1 MWSRGECDLQDI
13 SVVFGSDKSRFYE
26 FSKRAVFDKNVG
38 SFVKMVMTRC
48 IHCTRCV
55 RFLNEICESYDLGM
69 LERGAGSEISTFIF
83 KILSHEMSANI
94 IDLCPVGALTS
105 KPYAFS
111 SRPWEL
117 NSLESIDIL
126 DSMCSSIRL
135 DYLNNKLMRILPI
148 YNKNINEDWITNKI
162 RFIYDSNLYQRIH
175 YPVVKVDNVF
185 VNISWINAFNL
196 FFFNLLKFSEKF
208 VNVVVGGLSDYESIF
223 NIKQFFNLLGNN
235 IFFES
240 NIKNFDSDFL
250 SDIYTL
256 LNLDDIKILLIIS
269 LNLRLEMPILN
280 SKLLRK
286 KDKISFY
293 SLGNIGYFY
302 SNSFK
307 FLGNSVMDVVNFI
320 YGKTLINKEI
330 FNIFSFDLNI
340 FNTRL
345 IKPIG
350 LQILIG
356 QSFYFIKNSFM
367 LFNRIKSYVVNT
379 NKMSSCNNLFSNV
392 GILNY
397 LNINYLKKFTF
408 NYSCSSL
415 YFLNNVDNFN
425 FLKFLNKKKDNF
437 LVYRGSFFDEGA
449 KCSDLVFPCST
460 FFEESLNYKNF
471 SGLNLFT
478 KQVIS
483 TPFYNNKEFFF
494 LLNNLKWK
502 FFKLNLFGIINFKV
516 LFKYFKFLHL
526 DFCCKNF
533 ILNSSILKLNYKNN
547 KILIENKIFNSVI
560 INYYKSDVY
569 SRNSKNISLASL
581 EYLKTIIT
589 YIK

>member
-1 MWSRGECDLQDI
+1 MI
-13 SVVFGSDKSRFYE
+13 
-26 FSKRAVFDKNVG
+26 
-38 SFVKMVMTRC
+38 MTRC

-55 RFLNEICESYDLGM
+55 RFLNEICGSYEFGM
-69 LERGAGSEISTFIF
+69 LGRGVSSEISTFTF
-83 KILSHEMSANI
+83 KILSHELSANI

-105 KPYAFS
+105 KPYSFS

-126 DSMCSSIRL
+126 DSMCSHIRL
-135 DYLNNKLMRILPI
+135 DYISNKLMRILPI
-148 YNKNINEDWITNKI
+148 YNKNINEDWITNKV
-162 RFIYDSNLYQRIH
+162 RFIYDSNLYQRIN
-175 YPVVKVDNVF
+175 YPLVKVNNVF

-196 FFFNLLKFSEKF
+196 FFFNLFKYFNKFI
-208 VNVVVGGLSDYESIF
+208 NVIVGSLSDYESIF

-256 LNLDDIKILLIIS
+256 LNLDDIKILLMIS

-286 KDKISFY
+286 KDKILFY
-293 SLGNIGYFY
+293 SIGIVGYFY
-302 SNSFK
+302 SNFFK
-307 FLGNSVMDVVNFI
+307 YLGNSIFDVVNFI
-320 YGKTLINKEI
+320 YGKTLLNKEI
-330 FNIFSFDLNI
+330 FNISFD
-340 FNTRL
+340 FNVFNNSL

-356 QSFYFIKNSFM
+356 QTFYFIKNSFI
-367 LFNRIKSYVVNT
+367 LFKKIKNYIVSIF
-379 NKMSSCNNLFSNV
+379 NKSSCYNLFSNV
-392 GILNY
+392 DILNY
-397 LNINYLKKFTF
+397 LNINYLNNSYLNNSRPSF
-408 NYSCSSL
+408 
-415 YFLNNVDNFN
+415 YFLNNVDNLN
-425 FLKFLNKKKDNF
+425 FLKNINYQYNKANF

-449 KCSDLVFPCST
+449 KKSNLIFPSST
-460 FFEESLNYKNF
+460 FFEENLNYKNF
-471 SGLNLFT
+471 NGLNLFT

-483 TPFYNNKEFFF
+483 VNFYNNKDFFFF
-494 LLNNLKWK
+494 LNTLKFK
-502 FFKLNLFGIINFKV
+502 FFKLNLFSVINFKI
-516 LFKYFKFLHL
+516 LFKYFKFMYL

-533 ILNSSILKLNYKNN
+533 ILNINVLKLNYKNN
-547 KILIENKIFNSVI
+547 KFLIENKILNSFI

-569 SRNSKNISLASL
+569 SKNSKNIFLASL

-589 YIK
+589 YVH